1 MSPETQPKGDDRPQH
16 ASQRSRRRAAKTAPL
31 RPRKRPRRPAS
42 PSGEPQGER
51 LQKIL
56 AAAGIGSRR
65 QCEELI
71 RMGRVEVD
79 RKVITE
85 LGYRADP
92 LRQKIT
98 VDGTPIRRERPL
110 YYAVYKPD
118 GVVCT
123 NRDPTGRPRAIDLVP
138 EKESRLFTV
147 GRLDLHSEGL
157 ILVTNDGELANRL
170 THPRFGLPKT
180 YLVQVAGEPQRE
192 VLARLLRGIH
202 LAEGI
207 ARASSIKVKR
217 KHRQSTILEIVLK
230 EGRNREIRRILA
242 KVGHKV
248 QRLKRI
254 AVGPIRLGKMLPGDA
269 RPLTRQEIAAL
280 RREIGE
286 LPES

>member
-1 MSPETQPKGDDRPQH
+1 MTRRERPRPQSDGRSPRQPKKKAPRPV
-16 ASQRSRRRAAKTAPL
+16 
-31 RPRKRPRRPAS
+31 PAG
-42 PSGEPQGER
+42 SGEERGER

-79 RKVITE
+79 RKVVTE
-85 LGYRADP
+85 LGFRADP
-92 LRQKIT
+92 LRQKIA
-98 VDGTPIRRERPL
+98 VDGVPIRQEKPL

-123 NRDPTGRPRAIDLVP
+123 NRDPSGRLRVIDLVP
-138 EKESRLFTV
+138 EKEARLFAV
-147 GRLDLHSEGL
+147 GRLDIHSEGL

-170 THPRFGLPKT
+170 THPKFGVPKT
-180 YLVQVAGEPQRE
+180 YLVQVAGEPDRE
-192 VLARLLRGIH
+192 VFAKLMRGVH

-207 ARASSIKVKR
+207 ARVSNIKVRR
-217 KHRQSTILEIVLK
+217 KHKQSTILEMVLN
-230 EGRNREIRRILA
+230 EGRNREIRRIMA

-254 AVGPIRLGKMLPGDA
+254 AVGPIRLGRMLPGDA
-269 RPLTRQEIAAL
+269 RPLTREEIAAL
-280 RREIGE
+280 RRESARR
-286 LPES
+286 PV

>member
-1 MSPETQPKGDDRPQH
+1 M
-16 ASQRSRRRAAKTAPL
+16 ARRQGP
-31 RPRKRPRRPAS
+31 RPRSEAKKPREPKREPHRAPAG
-42 PSGEPQGER
+42 SGNAKGER

-85 LGYRADP
+85 LGFRAYP
-92 LRQKIT
+92 QRHKIT
-98 VDGTPIRRERPL
+98 VDGVPIRPEKPL

-118 GVVCT
+118 GVVST
-123 NRDPTGRPRAIDLVP
+123 NRDPAGRPRVIDLVP
-138 EKESRLFTV
+138 ERDTRLFAV

-170 THPRFGLPKT
+170 THPKFGLPKT
-180 YLVQVAGEPQRE
+180 YLVQVAGEPNRE
-192 VLARLLRGIH
+192 VFAKLLRGVH
-202 LAEGI
+202 LAEGV
-207 ARASSIKVKR
+207 ARVSSIKVRR
-217 KHRQSTILEIVLK
+217 KHKQSTILEMVLN
-230 EGRNREIRRILA
+230 EGRNREIRRIMA

-254 AVGPIRLGKMLPGDA
+254 AVGPIRIGKMLPGDA
-269 RPLTRQEIAAL
+269 RPLSRQEIAAL
-280 RREIGE
+280 RRAGAGRTV
-286 LPES
+286 

>member
-1 MSPETQPKGDDRPQH
+1 MTRRERPRPQAEARSTRQPKKKQE
-16 ASQRSRRRAAKTAPL
+16 ARRGPV
-31 RPRKRPRRPAS
+31 S
-42 PSGEPQGER
+42 SGGGGGER

-85 LGYRADP
+85 LGFRADP
-92 LRQKIT
+92 LRQKIA
-98 VDGTPIRRERPL
+98 VDGVPIRQEKPL

-123 NRDPTGRPRAIDLVP
+123 NRDPSGRLRVIDLVP
-138 EKESRLFTV
+138 EKEARLFAV
-147 GRLDLHSEGL
+147 GRLDIHSEGL

-170 THPRFGLPKT
+170 THPKFGVPKT
-180 YLVQVAGEPQRE
+180 YLVQVAGEPDRE
-192 VLARLLRGIH
+192 VFAKLMRGVH

-207 ARASSIKVKR
+207 ARVSSVKVRR
-217 KHRQSTILEIVLK
+217 KHKQSTILEMVLN
-230 EGRNREIRRILA
+230 EGRNREIRRIMA

-254 AVGPIRLGKMLPGDA
+254 AVGPIRLGRMLPGDA
-269 RPLTRQEIAAL
+269 RPLTREEIAAL
-280 RREIGE
+280 RRESGRRAI
-286 LPES
+286 